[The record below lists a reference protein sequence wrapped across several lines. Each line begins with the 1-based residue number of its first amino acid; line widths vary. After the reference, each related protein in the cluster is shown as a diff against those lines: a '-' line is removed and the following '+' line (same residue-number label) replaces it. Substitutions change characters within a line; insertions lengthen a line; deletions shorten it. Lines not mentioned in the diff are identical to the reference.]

1 MVVTSS
7 CYVVDVA
14 NVGIINADV
23 DDYVADIAAGAI
35 TAHSTTIFDITAN
48 ARRYITDLYKSVGTL
63 ARQDDHRI
71 PHDFVVDFCHE
82 LELAAAA
89 IKWVRHNFDWNI
101 LSNHVLT

>member
-7 CYVVDVA
+7 CYVVYVA

-48 ARRYITDLYKSVGTL
+48 ARRYITDLYQSAGTL

-71 PHDFVVDFCHE
+71 PHYFVDFCHE
-82 LELAAAA
+82 LELVAAAME
-89 IKWVRHNFDWNI
+89 WVRHKFR
-101 LSNHVLT
+101 LEYFK